1 VFVVD
6 RRCLEHALD
15 SIDVEREAR
24 VVPSRAHQRQV
35 GFKLFAIRPG
45 SIIAALGFRNGDVVR
60 AANGLPLTS
69 IDRAFEAHDRLRR
82 QRVIQVDVE
91 RRGTPV
97 RLSYFMP

>member
-1 VFVVD
+1 MVD
-6 RRCLEHALD
+6 RRCLEDALD
-15 SIDVEREAR
+15 AIDVGHEAR

-45 SIIAALGFRNGDVVR
+45 SVTAALGFRNGDVVR

-69 IDRAFEAHDRLRR
+69 IDRAFEAHDRLRK